1 MAGYYKDFYWITP
14 KGEIVRPKTEE
25 FHYELILNNPT
36 LFGYKNTEEALKFK
50 NSHGGDA
57 DALRIP
63 AIAQGFIRVRMRSG
77 GLCIIQ
83 VVKFDENV
91 RNIIRN
97 FIKTEDIFQTLTVE
111 LKNVDAKVITVGKIL
126 DFLKE
131 DDIPSYD
138 KNSFPPPRDTEEG
151 REEKRKIFES
161 INFDDT
167 EKYKHFAKGN
177 FTFHK
182 NIATIEKYDDI
193 DISNAE
199 FSDIVML

>member
-14 KGEIVRPKTEE
+14 KGEIVKPKTEE
-25 FHYELILNNPT
+25 FHYELIMNNPT
-36 LFGYKNTEEALKFK
+36 IFGYKNTEEALKYK
-50 NSHGGDA
+50 NSHGGDV

-83 VVKFDENV
+83 VVKFDEEI

-97 FIKTEDIFQTLTVE
+97 FIKTEDIFQNLTVE
-111 LKNVDAKVITVGKIL
+111 LKNVDAKVIAVGKIL

-131 DDIPSYD
+131 EDIPSYD
-138 KNSFPPPRDTEEG
+138 KNSYPPPRDTEEG
-151 REEKRKIFES
+151 RAEKRKIFED
-161 INFDDT
+161 INFNDI

-182 NIATIEKYDDI
+182 NIATVEKYDDV
-193 DISNAE
+193 DLSSAN
-199 FSDIVML
+199 FSDIVMF

>member
-63 AIAQGFIRVRMRSG
+63 AIAQGFIRVRMRRG

-83 VVKFDENV
+83 VVKFDEEV

-111 LKNVDAKVITVGKIL
+111 LKNVDAKVVAVGKIL

-138 KNSFPPPRDTEEG
+138 KNSFPPPRDTEDG
-151 REEKRKIFES
+151 REDKRKIFES
-161 INFDDT
+161 INWDKFGEQST
-167 EKYKHFAKGN
+167 GTMWINKEMIVNEYKKA
-177 FTFHK
+177 
-182 NIATIEKYDDI
+182 II
-193 DISNAE
+193 
-199 FSDIVML
+199 